1 MTIISNEMLENAEA
15 FIIKWKGTISERG
28 EAQSFTNDF
37 FKIFGL
43 DRHRLANFEKTIQKK
58 NESGLGF
65 ADLFWSG
72 KLIIESKS
80 AHLDKPKDWEKT
92 LKQAEEYIEDLLP
105 HQKPKFILLINF
117 KRIQKYEVKILSS
130 GKVKINFLTE
140 VPLEE
145 LSKRLNEFSF
155 FLEFASQLET
165 DEEKVNQEAARR
177 IANVYD
183 AIERK
188 GYDSNEISILLARIL
203 FCLFAEDT
211 GIFERKQFENYVK
224 SSTGKTLGSK
234 LLELFEVLNSPV
246 DKRKKITSELEKFPY
261 VNGGLFDS
269 RLSKVP
275 HTTDALRDALINCC
289 TYDWSDI
296 SPVIFGSL
304 FQAVMDNVE
313 RRSLGAHYTS
323 EKNILRV
330 LKPLFLDE
338 LQTEF
343 ENLKSSE
350 TALENFRKKI
360 NGLTF
365 LDPACGC
372 GNFLVVAYREL
383 RLLDIE
389 FLRKKEEGF
398 KKRSK
403 GETQVITD
411 SSLINNIH
419 LDNFYGY
426 EIDPTSA
433 MIAEVAMWLT
443 QHQMNMR
450 LESQFGKAIP
460 TIPLHEAANISNKNS
475 LHIEW
480 EGKKKFVKNKGDEK
494 IVFDYIVGNPP
505 FIGKQLQ
512 NEQQKKDISKIFEGV
527 KGAGVLDYVTCWY
540 IKAAKYMTQNQNT
553 KTALVSTNSIAQGEQ
568 TGILWNELFKNYKM
582 KIHFA
587 HQTFKWKNEA
597 DGLAAVHCVVIC
609 FGKENNKEKYIFEY
623 PDIKSEPNKI
633 KVKNINPYLVQ
644 GSDITVLKRRKPIC
658 NVPEISFGSMP
669 NDGGNLLLTDE
680 EKKELIK
687 NEPETKKY
695 IKPLISAHEFLNG
708 KKRWC
713 IWLENTQPSEIKK
726 INSINKRVLEVKK
739 LRENSN
745 REATKKLASIPWLFG
760 EIRQP
765 KSKYTLIPRHSSENR
780 KYIPIDILDNENII
794 SDSCLAIDKTSF
806 FHFGILSSKMHMVWV
821 SYVCGRIKSDFR
833 YSNEIVYNNFP
844 WPYEVAEKN
853 KDLVEK
859 LSKSIIEIRK
869 KYIEAGNS
877 FADLYGDCMP
887 KDLQKAHNELDKAVD
902 KCYSSSSFQNDS
914 KRMEFLFDL
923 YEKYTGDLFSESKS
937 KKLKI

>member
-1 MTIISNEMLENAEA
+1 MTIINNVMLENAEA
-15 FIIKWKGTISERG
+15 FIIKWKGTTSERG

-43 DRHRLANFEKTIQKK
+43 DRKNLAQFEKPIQKK
-58 NESGLGF
+58 NESGVGF

-80 AHLDKPKDWEKT
+80 AHLDKPKNWEKT
-92 LKQAEEYIEDLLP
+92 LLQAEEYIDNLLP
-105 HQKPKFILLINF
+105 HQKPKFIMLMNF
-117 KRIQKYEVKILSS
+117 KRIQKYEVNILVS
-130 GKVKINFLTE
+130 GKVKIKFLTE
-140 VPLEE
+140 VPIED
-145 LSKRLNEFSF
+145 LSKRLNEFAF

-224 SSTGKTLGSK
+224 SSTGKTLGNK

-313 RRSLGAHYTS
+313 RRTLGAHYTS

-338 LQTEF
+338 LQNEF
-343 ENLKSSE
+343 ENLKSSD

-360 NGLTF
+360 SGLTF

-389 FLRKKEEGF
+389 FLRKKEEEF

-450 LESQFGKAIP
+450 LESQFGKAVP
-460 TIPLHEAANISNKNS
+460 TIPLHEAANITNQNS
-475 LHIEW
+475 LHINW

-494 IVFDYIVGNPP
+494 VVFDYIVGNPP

-512 NEQQKKDISKIFEGV
+512 NEQQKKDISNIFKGV
-527 KGAGVLDYVTCWY
+527 KGAGVLDYVACWY
-540 IKAAKYMTQNQNT
+540 IKAAKYMNQHTNT

-568 TGILWNELFKNYKM
+568 TGILWTELFKNYKL

-587 HQTFKWKNEA
+587 HQTFKWLNEA
-597 DGLAAVHCVVIC
+597 QGVAAVHCVVIC
-609 FGKENNKEKYIFEY
+609 FGKDNNIDKFIFEY
-623 PDIKSEPNKI
+623 PDIKGDPIKI

-644 GSDITVLKRRKPIC
+644 GSDSVILKRRKPIC

-687 NEPETKKY
+687 QEPEAKKY

-745 REATKKLASIPWLFG
+745 REATKKLALTPWLFG

-765 KSKYTLIPRHSSENR
+765 KSNYILIPLTSSENR
-780 KYIPIDILDNENII
+780 KYIPIDL
-794 SDSCLAIDKTSF
+794 IDKNTIVNNTCSLIPKINF
-806 FHFGILSSKMHMVWV
+806 FHFGVLTSKMHMTWV
-821 SYVCGRIKSDFR
+821 NYVCGRMKSDYR

-844 WPYEVAEKN
+844 WPYEITEKN
-853 KDLVEK
+853 KDIVEK
-859 LSKSIIEIRK
+859 LAKKIIEIRE
-869 KYIEAGNS
+869 KYIKIGNS
-877 FADLYGDCMP
+877 FADLYGDFMP
-887 KDLQKAHNELDKAVD
+887 TDLQKAHQELDKAVD

-937 KKLKI
+937 KKLKK

>member
-15 FIIKWKGTISERG
+15 FIIKWKGTTSERG

-117 KRIQKYEVKILSS
+117 KRIHKYEVKILSS

-188 GYDSNEISILLARIL
+188 GYESTEISILLARIL

-224 SSTGKTLGSK
+224 NCTGKTLGNK
-234 LLELFEVLNSPV
+234 LLELFQVLNTPI
-246 DKRKKITSELEKFPY
+246 KERKKVNPELQKFPY

-269 RLSKVP
+269 KLNKVP
-275 HTTDALRDALINCC
+275 HTTEALREALINCC

-343 ENLKSSE
+343 ENLKSSD

-389 FLRKKEEGF
+389 FIRKKY
-398 KKRSK
+398 KK
-403 GETQVITD
+403 GIQYITD
-411 SSLINNIH
+411 SGLINNIH

-450 LESQFGKAIP
+450 LESKFGKAIP
-460 TIPLHEAANISNKNS
+460 TIPLHEAANITNKNS

-494 IVFDYIVGNPP
+494 VVFDYIVGNPP

-527 KGAGVLDYVTCWY
+527 KGAGVLDYVACWY
-540 IKAAKYMTQNQNT
+540 IKAAKYMTQNENT

-568 TGILWNELFKNYKM
+568 TGILWNELFNNYKL

-587 HQTFKWKNEA
+587 HQTFKWMNEA
-597 DGLAAVHCVVIC
+597 DGVAAVHCVVIC
-609 FGKENNKEKYIFEY
+609 FGKDKNKDKYIFEY

-669 NDGGNLLLTDE
+669 NDDGNFLLNDD

-687 NEPETKKY
+687 QEPESIKY

-726 INSINKRVLEVKK
+726 NHSIYKRVLEVKK
-739 LRENSN
+739 IREKSN
-745 REATKKLASIPWLFG
+745 REATRKLASTPWLFG

-765 KSKYTLIPRHSSENR
+765 KSEYILIPRHSSENR
-780 KYIPIDILDNENII
+780 KYIPIDILDNENIV
-794 SDSCLAIDKTSF
+794 SDSCLAIDKASF
-806 FHFGILSSKMHMVWV
+806 FHFGILFSKMHMVWV

-844 WPYEVAEKN
+844 WPFEVTEKN

-859 LSKSIIEIRK
+859 LANNIIEIRK
-869 KYIEAGNS
+869 KHIKAGNS
-877 FADLYGDCMP
+877 FAVLYSDCMP
-887 KDLQKAHNELDKAVD
+887 IDLQKAHSELDKAVD

-937 KKLKI
+937 KKQKK

>member
-1 MTIISNEMLENAEA
+1 MLDNAEA
-15 FIIKWKGTISERG
+15 FIIKWKGTTSERG

-43 DRHRLANFEKTIQKK
+43 DRKNLAQFEKPIQKK
-58 NESGLGF
+58 NESGVGF

-80 AHLDKPKDWEKT
+80 AHLDKPKNWEKT
-92 LKQAEEYIEDLLP
+92 LSQAEEYIDNLLP
-105 HQKPKFILLINF
+105 HQKPKFIMLMNF
-117 KRIQKYEVKILSS
+117 KRIQKYDVSILST
-130 GKVKINFLTE
+130 GKVKIKFLTE
-140 VPLEE
+140 VPIED
-145 LSKRLNEFSF
+145 LSKRLNEFAF

-224 SSTGKTLGSK
+224 NCTGKTLGNK
-234 LLELFEVLNSPV
+234 LLELFQVLNTPV
-246 DKRKKITSELEKFPY
+246 KERKKVNPELEKFPY

-269 RLSKVP
+269 KLNKVP
-275 HTTDALRDALINCC
+275 HTTDALREALINCC

-343 ENLKSSE
+343 ENLKSSD

-389 FLRKKEEGF
+389 FIRKKYKDGI
-398 KKRSK
+398 
-403 GETQVITD
+403 QYITD
-411 SSLINNIH
+411 SGLINNIH

-450 LESQFGKAIP
+450 LESKFGKAIP
-460 TIPLHEAANISNKNS
+460 TIPLHEAANITNKNS

-494 IVFDYIVGNPP
+494 VVFDYIVGNPP

-512 NEQQKKDISKIFEGV
+512 NEQQKKDISRIFEGV
-527 KGAGVLDYVTCWY
+527 KGAGVLDYVACWY
-540 IKAAKYMTQNQNT
+540 IKAAKYMNQHTNT

-568 TGILWNELFKNYKM
+568 TGILWNELFNNYKL

-587 HQTFKWKNEA
+587 HQTFKWLNEA
-597 DGLAAVHCVVIC
+597 DGVAGVHCVVIG
-609 FGKENNKEKYIFEY
+609 FGKDNLKDKYIFEY

-669 NDGGNLLLTDE
+669 NDGGNLLLTDD

-687 NEPETKKY
+687 NEPEAKKY
-695 IKPLISAHEFLNG
+695 IKPLISALEFLNG

-713 IWLENTQPSEIKK
+713 IWLENIQPSEIKK

-745 REATKKLASIPWLFG
+745 REATKKLASTPWLFG

-765 KSKYTLIPRHSSENR
+765 KSKYILIPRHSSENR
-780 KYIPIDILDNENII
+780 KYIPIDLLDKENIV
-794 SDSCLAIDKTSF
+794 SDSCLSIDKINL
-806 FHFGILSSKMHMVWV
+806 FHFGVLTSKMHMVWV
-821 SYVCGRIKSDFR
+821 NYVCGRLESRYR

-859 LSKSIIEIRK
+859 LAKSIIEIRK

-877 FADLYGDCMP
+877 FADLYGDFMP

-902 KCYSSSSFQNDS
+902 KCYSYSSFQNDS

-937 KKLKI
+937 KKAKK

>member
-1 MTIISNEMLENAEA
+1 MIIINNEMLENAEA
-15 FIIKWKGTISERG
+15 FIIKWKGTTSERG

-43 DRHRLANFEKTIQKK
+43 DRKNLAQFEKPIQKK
-58 NESGLGF
+58 NETGVGF

-80 AHLDKPKDWEKT
+80 AHLDKPKNWEKT
-92 LKQAEEYIEDLLP
+92 LLQAEEYIDNLLP
-105 HQKPKFILLINF
+105 HQKPKFIMLMNF

-130 GKVKINFLTE
+130 GKVKIYFLTE
-140 VPLEE
+140 VPIEE

-183 AIERK
+183 AVERK
-188 GYDSNEISILLARIL
+188 GYESTEISILLARIL

-224 SSTGKTLGSK
+224 NCTGKTLGNK
-234 LLELFEVLNSPV
+234 LLELFQVLNTPV
-246 DKRKKITSELEKFPY
+246 KDRKKINQELVKFPY

-269 RLSKVP
+269 KLNKVP
-275 HTTDALRDALINCC
+275 HTTDALREALINCC

-304 FQAVMDNVE
+304 FQAVMDDVE
-313 RRSLGAHYTS
+313 RKSLGAHYTS

-338 LQTEF
+338 LQNEF
-343 ENLKSSE
+343 ENLKSSDS
-350 TALENFRKKI
+350 ALENFRKKI

-389 FLRKKEEGF
+389 FIRKKYKDDIQF
-398 KKRSK
+398 
-403 GETQVITD
+403 ITD

-460 TIPLHEAANISNKNS
+460 TIPLHEAANIKNKNS

-568 TGILWNELFKNYKM
+568 TGILWNELFNNYKL

-587 HQTFKWKNEA
+587 HQTFKWLNEA
-597 DGLAAVHCVVIC
+597 DGVAGVHCVVIG
-609 FGKENNKEKYIFEY
+609 FGKDNNKDKYIFEY
-623 PDIKSEPNKI
+623 PDIKNEPNKI

-644 GSDITVLKRRKPIC
+644 GSDIVVLKRRKPIC

-669 NDGGNLLLTDE
+669 NDGGNLLLTDD

-687 NEPETKKY
+687 NEPETKKH
-695 IKPLISAHEFLNG
+695 IKPLISALEFLNG

-739 LRENSN
+739 LRENSK
-745 REATKKLASIPWLFG
+745 REATKKLASTPWLFG

-765 KSKYTLIPRHSSENR
+765 KSKYILIPRHSSENR
-780 KYIPIDILDNENII
+780 KYIPIDLLDKENIV
-794 SDSCLAIDKTSF
+794 SDSCLSIDKINF
-806 FHFGILSSKMHMVWV
+806 FHFGVLTSKMHMAWV
-821 SYVCGRIKSDFR
+821 NYVCGRLESRYR

-844 WPYEVAEKN
+844 WPYEVTKKN

-859 LSKSIIEIRK
+859 LANSIIEIREKHIK
-869 KYIEAGNS
+869 KGDS

-887 KDLQKAHNELDKAVD
+887 IDLQKAHNELDKAVD
-902 KCYSSSSFQNDS
+902 KCYSSSVFQNDS

-937 KKLKI
+937 KKPKK

>member
-1 MTIISNEMLENAEA
+1 MTIISNEMLDNAEA
-15 FIIKWKGTISERG
+15 FIIKWKGTTSERG

-43 DRHRLANFEKTIQKK
+43 DRKNLAQFEKPIQKK
-58 NESGLGF
+58 NESGVGF

-80 AHLDKPKDWEKT
+80 AHLDKPKNWEKT
-92 LKQAEEYIEDLLP
+92 LSQAEEYIDNLLP
-105 HQKPKFILLINF
+105 HQKPKFIMLMNF
-117 KRIQKYEVKILSS
+117 KRIQKYDVSILST
-130 GKVKINFLTE
+130 GKVKIKFLTE
-140 VPLEE
+140 VPIED
-145 LSKRLNEFSF
+145 LSKRLNEFAF

-224 SSTGKTLGSK
+224 NCTGKTLGNK
-234 LLELFEVLNSPV
+234 LLELFQVLNTPV
-246 DKRKKITSELEKFPY
+246 KERKKVNPELEKFPY

-269 RLSKVP
+269 KLNKVP
-275 HTTDALRDALINCC
+275 HTTDALREALINCC

-343 ENLKSSE
+343 ENLKSSD

-389 FLRKKEEGF
+389 FIRKKYKDGI
-398 KKRSK
+398 
-403 GETQVITD
+403 QYITD
-411 SSLINNIH
+411 SGLINNIH

-450 LESQFGKAIP
+450 LESKFGKAIP
-460 TIPLHEAANISNKNS
+460 TIPLHEAANITNKNS

-494 IVFDYIVGNPP
+494 VVFDYIVGNPP

-512 NEQQKKDISKIFEGV
+512 NEQQKKDISRIFEGV
-527 KGAGVLDYVTCWY
+527 KGAGVLDYVACWY
-540 IKAAKYMTQNQNT
+540 IKAAKYMNQHTNT

-568 TGILWNELFKNYKM
+568 TGILWNELFNNYKL

-587 HQTFKWKNEA
+587 HQTFKWLNEA
-597 DGLAAVHCVVIC
+597 DGVAGVHCVVIG
-609 FGKENNKEKYIFEY
+609 FGKDNLKDKYIFEY

-669 NDGGNLLLTDE
+669 NDGGNLLLTDD

-687 NEPETKKY
+687 NEPEAKKY
-695 IKPLISAHEFLNG
+695 IKPLISALEFLNG

-713 IWLENTQPSEIKK
+713 IWLENIQPSEIKK

-745 REATKKLASIPWLFG
+745 REATKKLASTPWLFG

-765 KSKYTLIPRHSSENR
+765 KSKYILIPRHSSENR
-780 KYIPIDILDNENII
+780 KYIPIDLLDKENIV
-794 SDSCLAIDKTSF
+794 SDSCLSIDKINL
-806 FHFGILSSKMHMVWV
+806 FHFGVLTSKMHMVWV
-821 SYVCGRIKSDFR
+821 NYVCGRLESRYR

-859 LSKSIIEIRK
+859 LAKSIIEIRK

-877 FADLYGDCMP
+877 FADLYGDFMP

-902 KCYSSSSFQNDS
+902 KCYSYSSFQNDS

-937 KKLKI
+937 KKAKK

>member
-1 MTIISNEMLENAEA
+1 MTIINNVMLENAEA
-15 FIIKWKGTISERG
+15 FIIKWKGTTSERG

-43 DRHRLANFEKTIQKK
+43 DRKNLAQFEKPIQKK
-58 NESGLGF
+58 NESGVGF

-80 AHLDKPKDWEKT
+80 AHLDKPKNWEKT
-92 LKQAEEYIEDLLP
+92 LLQAEEYIDNLLP
-105 HQKPKFILLINF
+105 HQKPKFIMLMNF
-117 KRIQKYEVKILSS
+117 KRIQKYEVNILVS
-130 GKVKINFLTE
+130 GKVKIKFLTE
-140 VPLEE
+140 VPIED
-145 LSKRLNEFSF
+145 LSKRLNEFAF

-224 SSTGKTLGSK
+224 SSTGKTLGNK

-313 RRSLGAHYTS
+313 RRTLGAHYTS

-338 LQTEF
+338 LQNEF
-343 ENLKSSE
+343 ENLKSSD

-360 NGLTF
+360 SGLTF

-389 FLRKKEEGF
+389 FLRKKEEEF

-450 LESQFGKAIP
+450 LESQFGKAVP
-460 TIPLHEAANISNKNS
+460 TIPLHEAANIINENS
-475 LHIEW
+475 LHINW
-480 EGKKKFVKNKGDEK
+480 EGKKRFVKNKGDEK
-494 IVFDYIVGNPP
+494 VVFDYIVGNPP
-505 FIGKQLQ
+505 FIGSNIMNEKQRDSIV
-512 NEQQKKDISKIFEGV
+512 KVFENIQ
-527 KGAGVLDYVTCWY
+527 GAGVLDYVTGWY
-540 IKAAKYMTQNQNT
+540 IKAAKYIQNKKT
-553 KTALVSTNSIAQGEQ
+553 KAAFVSTNSIVQGEQ
-568 TGILWNELFKNYKM
+568 TSILWGQMLNKYNI

-587 HQTFKWKNEA
+587 HRTFKWSNEA
-597 DGLAAVHCVVIC
+597 KGNAAVYCVIIG
-609 FGKENNKEKYIFEY
+609 FANFDISNKSIFDY
-623 PDIKSEPNKI
+623 DDIKGEPQKL
-633 KVKNINPYLVQ
+633 KAKNINPYLIE
-644 GSDITVLKRRKPIC
+644 GKDILITKKSNPIC
-658 NVPEISFGSMP
+658 KVPQIFKGNQP
-669 NDGGNLLLTDE
+669 TDGGYLILSEDE
-680 EKKELIK
+680 KNEYLSKEPKGKKFIK
-687 NEPETKKY
+687 N
-695 IKPLISAHEFLNG
+695 LVSGREFLNG
-708 KKRWC
+708 INRYCFW
-713 IWLENTQPSEIKK
+713 ITDSFNEIRELPILQERIKK
-726 INSINKRVLEVKK
+726 CKETRLKSSFADTRK
-739 LRENSN
+739 LSERPYQFRDLKNPETFIVIP
-745 REATKKLASIPWLFG
+745 AT
-760 EIRQP
+760 
-765 KSKYTLIPRHSSENR
+765 TSENR
-780 KYIPIDILDNENII
+780 KYIPFAFLNKDFIPSNSVYII
-794 SDSCLAIDKTSF
+794 SDANL
-806 FHFGILSSKMHMVWV
+806 FHFGVLMSKMHMAWV
-821 SYVCGRIKSDFR
+821 KTVCGRLESRYR
-833 YSNEIVYNNFP
+833 YSKDIVYNNFP
-844 WPYEVAEKN
+844 WPENPYNTHVKA
-853 KDLVEK
+853 VEIAAQK
-859 LSKSIIEIRK
+859 VLETRLQFPKS
-869 KYIEAGNS
+869 S
-877 FADLYGDCMP
+877 LADLYDPHAMP
-887 KDLQKAHNELDKAVD
+887 PSLIKAHNELDKAVD

-937 KKLKI
+937 KKLKK